1 MILRSQSPWE
11 KHPQPLATVVPEQCP
26 ARHDAKCFTCTASLS
41 PHRRL
46 LRLVPLSSHLTD
58 LEPEAPEVKGLAQ
71 YAHLTGSRTTRLE
84 SRKPVGLEPHPDHSQ
99 PHASS
104 GRSESGSS
112 HQRSHFWD
120 GLASGWSFF
129 QDAFRMVWPQ
139 LLCFHLAMKERQ
151 RVSMSQRVGGKGQVY
166 CPPLAPFSTCLPA
179 ASLWHHTCFFMTPL
193 VAPSSHCF
201 GNQEC
206 STVGNQRLCFWCSV
220 PLGSRPFEGQLNRL
234 PPHPWMG
241 RAPAMPPVGV
251 DWGAPQGYWGVSALP
266 TSPQSPPIS
275 PSVCLPPTPHSYLSV
290 AFPSPSLF
298 LSVF

>member
-84 SRKPVGLEPHPDHSQ
+84 SRSLLALSLTQITPSPTLALVAQNQGAPIRGHT
-99 PHASS
+99 S
-104 GRSESGSS
+104 GMVSP
-112 HQRSHFWD
+112 QD
-120 GLASGWSFF
+120 GLASAPLFPPGHEGKTEGFYVPKGMRERLGLLSTTYPIQHLSF
-129 QDAFRMVWPQ
+129 M
-139 LLCFHLAMKERQ
+139 
-151 RVSMSQRVGGKGQVY
+151 
-166 CPPLAPFSTCLPA
+166 LPA
-179 ASLWHHTCFFMTPL
+179 SAHHACFFMTPL
-193 VAPSSHCF
+193 VTPSSHCF

-206 STVGNQRLCFWCSV
+206 STIGNQRLCFWCSV

-241 RAPAMPPVGV
+241 RAPAMSPVGV

-266 TSPQSPPIS
+266 TPPQSPPIS
-275 PSVCLPPTPHSYLSV
+275 PSVCLPPTPHSYLSL
-290 AFPSPSLF
+290 AFPTPSLF